1 MNSRIIF
8 LIGLLMSIL
17 LVGLMFIQVYWI
29 RNAITVK
36 EASFIRAVEASVA
49 DVVVKLEKD
58 EAARRLKKYKQSAYL
73 YSKIDSLNFL
83 INNRID
89 KLSKDNPEIP
99 TKNVES
105 IRQKLHY
112 DPYEEQRWRTVQQL
126 DTTVALP
133 EDENTPPQDSINP
146 PKATKKIKQPPDLS
160 KDKILI
166 ILNKRR
172 DRLIDELMKKSFLVN
187 EAYENFSDNFRLLP
201 IEKRINTRMLD
212 SLLATELEANGIT
225 TEFEY
230 GIFSPER
237 NLLVIQK
244 TGFYAAELLNKG
256 FAITLFPNEL
266 NTSPSYLVVYF
277 PREKQFVISQLWWM
291 LFVSALLIIA
301 VIALFAYTISTIIK
315 QKKLSDMKNDFINNM
330 THEFKTP
337 ISTISLACEALTDK
351 DVASTESLSKMYIG
365 MISEENRRLGVMA
378 EKILQTAILEKGQLR
393 MKLEPVDIHQ
403 VIIDAIAKIKLQV
416 EAKDGEL
423 LTSLQATNPVVN
435 VDRLHITNVVFNLL
449 DNANKYSPQMPL
461 IKVTTQNNEQGV
473 VISVH
478 DNGIGISKSNQKK
491 VFDKL
496 YRVPT
501 GNVHDVKGFG
511 LGLNYVKTIIT
522 KHGGSIMLESEPK
535 KGSTFSIFLPQ

>member
-8 LIGLLMSIL
+8 LIGILMSIL

-126 DTTVALP
+126 DSTVALP
-133 EDENTPPQDSINP
+133 DDENMVAQDSISP
-146 PKATKKIKQPPDLS
+146 PVVEKKIKQLPDLS
-160 KDKILI
+160 KDKIII

-201 IEKRINTRMLD
+201 IEKRINPRMLD
-212 SLLATELEANGIT
+212 SLLAAELEANGII

-230 GIFSPER
+230 GVFSPER

-244 TGFYAAELLNKG
+244 TGLYAAELLNKG
-256 FAITLFPNEL
+256 FAITLFPNER
-266 NTSPSYLVVYF
+266 NTSPSYLIVFF

-301 VIALFAYTISTIIK
+301 VIALFAYTITTIIR

-403 VIIDAIAKIKLQV
+403 VITDAIAKIKLQV

-423 LTSLQATNPVVN
+423 LTSLQAANPVVN

-449 DNANKYSPQMPL
+449 DNANKYSPQMPV
-461 IKVTTQNNEQGV
+461 IKVTTENNELGV

-478 DNGIGISKSNQKK
+478 DNGIGINKTNQKK

-511 LGLNYVKTIIT
+511 LGLSYVKTIIT
-522 KHGGSIMLESEPK
+522 KHNGTISLESEPK